1 MEKQLAECLAENR
14 IYTLYEGGITMLRK
28 LFNGR
33 RKFAALGALVVLLG
47 SVGALIWTWA
57 QIAPPRIVP
66 VRVVEIEAEVS
77 SIKLPI
83 QGEWKETGPI
93 KVQVASGAT
102 QFPLGYLDIRQQEAV
117 IVWPVSVSAP
127 LLKELGF
134 EKIEVSLVGL
144 GIRKGGS
151 FVSSDLTVL
160 RLPNLPN
167 IIVAQ
172 TWSCVTCNIPR
183 DVPSAFWAG
192 QPGGEIR
199 GTFAMDKKIW
209 EEVEKEAGDK
219 YGDPLRIVKKAFSI
233 ASQFM
238 YLPVEDIDTFIANV
252 YRLNKQTLHEL
263 VVYIPEF
270 GVYQT
275 ADLTGM
281 AALRVER

>member
-1 MEKQLAECLAENR
+1 MEKHLAECLAANR

-33 RKFAALGALVVLLG
+33 RKVVTLAALVVLLG

-57 QIAPPRIVP
+57 QIAPRVVP
-66 VRVVEIEAEVS
+66 IRVVEIEAEVS

-127 LLKELGF
+127 LFKELGF
-134 EKIEVSLVGL
+134 EKIEAMLVGL
-144 GIRKGGS
+144 GTRKGGS

-160 RLPNLPN
+160 RLPNLPD

-183 DVPSAFWAG
+183 EVPTAFWAG

-199 GTFAMDKKIW
+199 GAFAMDKKIW
-209 EEVEKEAGDK
+209 EEVENEVGDK
-219 YGDPLRIVKKAFSI
+219 YGDLLRFVRKAFSI

-238 YLPVEDIDTFIANV
+238 HLPVEDIDTFIANA

-281 AALRVER
+281 AALRIER

>member
-1 MEKQLAECLAENR
+1 M
-14 IYTLYEGGITMLRK
+14 
-28 LFNGR
+28 
-33 RKFAALGALVVLLG
+33 
-47 SVGALIWTWA
+47 
-57 QIAPPRIVP
+57 
-66 VRVVEIEAEVS
+66 
-77 SIKLPI
+77 
-83 QGEWKETGPI
+83 
-93 KVQVASGAT
+93 
-102 QFPLGYLDIRQQEAV
+102 

-134 EKIEVSLVGL
+134 EKIEAMLVGL
-144 GIRKGGS
+144 GTRKGGS

-172 TWSCVTCNIPR
+172 TWSCVTCNVSKP
-183 DVPSAFWAG
+183 PEQTMAFWAG

-199 GTFAMDKKIW
+199 GAFKMDENSWKEI
-209 EEVEKEAGDK
+209 EKEVGDK
-219 YGDPLRIVKKAFSI
+219 YGDPLRFVRKAFSI

-238 YLPVEDIDTFIANV
+238 HLPVEDMDAFIANA

-270 GVYQT
+270 SVYQT

-281 AALRVER
+281 AALRIER